1 MGDTHEK
8 GGRFDR
14 LMQWMFGAIDA
25 DPSME
30 KGASLNVGGVL
41 GIYWESLRKFLPLL
55 GLIILLTAGS
65 SIIGIIVPIYYKD
78 FFNVFAKGLSVD
90 EAGALLFRAILA
102 VVALE
107 FFSIISH
114 RVGTFFLASLARDM
128 MVDLRIRAFNHVIR
142 HSHAY
147 YSSVFVGALVQKLSR
162 FQRSYDRLAD
172 SAIYHIIPTVV
183 TLIGVVIVL
192 FRENVIIAL
201 GMLAWVILLVALNY
215 FFSQWML
222 RYGIYRAAL
231 DSRVTGQTADMFTN
245 QAAIEAHG
253 TYAVEMA
260 KHAALAKKQMH
271 VAAFTWNTSSLFRG
285 TQELSIYGVKFAVF
299 AVGIILW
306 MRGDFSL
313 GMFMLLH
320 AYVFQITDR
329 LWAFGQV
336 VRDIYESFA
345 DAKEMTEAMRRPH
358 DIVEKKDAVALMHV
372 NGKIVFSG
380 VSFNHHHKDVI
391 NDLSVTINP
400 GERIALVGSSGAG
413 KSTLAKLI
421 SRVYDVDKGSIT
433 LDGVDLRDLTV
444 ESLKHAIAD
453 VPQDPALFHRSLME
467 NIRYGRQDASDEE
480 VIAAAKLAHCH
491 EFIMRVPQGYAAL
504 VGERGVKL
512 SGGERQRVAIARA
525 LLKNAPVLVFDEATS
540 SLDSESEKLIQ
551 DALVKLMKGR
561 TTITIAH
568 RLSTICRMDRIL
580 VLDKGAL
587 VEDGTHDELLRKGGV
602 YYRHWTLQQSGFIAG
617 ETEHVIAIDA

>member
-1 MGDTHEK
+1 MDDAQGK
-8 GGRFDR
+8 GGWFDR
-14 LMQWMFGAIDA
+14 LMQWMFGAVDA
-25 DPSME
+25 DPSMG
-30 KGASLNVGGVL
+30 KDSNLNASGVL
-41 GIYWESLRKFLPLL
+41 GLYFESLRKFLPLV
-55 GLIILLTAGS
+55 GLIIVLTAGAS
-65 SIIGIIVPIYYKD
+65 VIGIVVPTYYKD

-90 EAGALLFRAILA
+90 EAGSLLFRAIIA
-102 VVALE
+102 VVALDL
-107 FFSIISH
+107 FSMIAH
-114 RVGTFFLASLARDM
+114 RVGTFFLAGLARDM

-147 YSSVFVGALVQKLSR
+147 YTSVFVGALVQKLSR

-172 SAIYHIIPTVV
+172 SVIYHIIPTVV
-183 TLIGVVIVL
+183 TLVGVVIVL
-192 FRENVIIAL
+192 FRENVVIACAML
-201 GMLAWVILLVALNY
+201 GWAIFLIVLNY
-215 FFSQWML
+215 LFSRWML
-222 RYGIYRAAL
+222 RYNIYRAAL

-253 TYAVEMA
+253 TYAAEMA
-260 KHAALAKKQMH
+260 KHAAIAKKQMH

-285 TQELSIYGVKFAVF
+285 TQELSIIGVKFAVF
-299 AVGIILW
+299 AIGIVLW

-345 DAKEMTEAMRRPH
+345 DAKEMAEAMRRPH
-358 DIVEKKDAVALMHV
+358 DIVEKSNAVELPNV
-372 NGKIVFSG
+372 EGNIVLSG
-380 VSFNHHHKDVI
+380 VSFNHQQKHVI
-391 NDLSVTINP
+391 NNLSVTVKR
-400 GERIALVGSSGAG
+400 GERVALVGPSGAG

-421 SRVYDVDKGSIT
+421 SRVYDVESGSIT
-433 LDGVDLRDLTV
+433 LDGVDIRDLTIQ
-444 ESLKHAIAD
+444 SLKHAISD
-453 VPQDPALFHRSLME
+453 VPQDPVLFHRSLME

-480 VIAAAKLAHCH
+480 VILAAKRAHCH
-491 EFIMRVPQGYAAL
+491 EFIMEIPLQYAAL
-504 VGERGVKL
+504 VGERGIKL

-551 DALVKLMKGR
+551 DALTELMKGR

-580 VLDKGAL
+580 VLDKGTL
-587 VEDGTHDELLRKGGV
+587 VEDGTHDELLAKKGV
-602 YYRHWTLQQSGFIAG
+602 YFKHWTLQQNGFIGVSGTSQA
-617 ETEHVIAIDA
+617 VA